1 MNRILNR
8 GLIKLVIF
16 LLILSTPVYGTDD
29 YEDINIVE
37 NSIIKPNFTYIN
49 IFTNAFDI
57 SANGKASVSSYLT
70 ARNIDNLI
78 IKVDLQQLKDGK
90 WTTIKSW
97 TEPSKGINGGLSGS
111 YYVLKG
117 YIYRAVSKAMLY
129 RNGVLVESTSN
140 ISRMEV
146 Y

>member
-8 GLIKLVIF
+8 GLIKLMIF
-16 LLILSTPVYGTDD
+16 MLILSTPVYATED

-78 IKVDLQQLKDGK
+78 IKVDLQQFKDGN
-90 WTTIKSW
+90 WITIKSW
-97 TEPSKGINGGLSGS
+97 TGSSKGVYGGLSGS